1 LSLGLVF
8 WILMLIWL
16 VFGLVWNWPNSPGA
30 TALAPYG
37 PIGNTILLFVLFL
50 LLGWHAWGPPIHQ

>member
-1 LSLGLVF
+1 MTLGLVF

-16 VFGLVWNWPNSPGA
+16 VFGLVWNWPGGNP
-30 TALAPYG
+30 ALAPYG

-50 LLGWHAWGPPIHQ
+50 LLGWHAFGPPVHG

>member
-1 LSLGLVF
+1 VSLGLIF

-16 VFGLVWNWPNSPGA
+16 VFGLVWNWPNSPA
-30 TALAPYG
+30 APYG

-50 LLGWHAWGPPIHQ
+50 LLGWHAFGPPVHG